1 MNFFAHQDQARSN
14 TRKLVVLFVCA
25 VITLII
31 ITSFLVVAV
40 LFYAE
45 GQTEMGLNTD
55 VLSSTIFIQVSLVV
69 IAVVAIGT
77 LIRMAQLRG
86 GGKSVAEAMGG
97 RLLNTNTRDADERK
111 ILNVVEE
118 MAIASG
124 ISVPSVYLME
134 DESINAFAAGY
145 RARDAV
151 IGITRGCIRELD
163 RDELQGVVAHELSH
177 IFNGDMRLNIR
188 LMGLLYGIM
197 VIGLI
202 GFHILRGSRFRSSG
216 SRSGKGGAGG
226 ILLLGVGL
234 MVVGYGGTFFGNM
247 IKSAVSRQR
256 EFLADASAVQFTRNP
271 YGIGGAL
278 KKIGGYT
285 KGTEIHSKDASE
297 ISHMLFCNGM
307 KSSVMGLFATHPPMN
322 ERIQR
327 IDASWEQMEKSPPAP
342 GSMASAE
349 GVSHF
354 SSSASAI
361 NSAANADSAV
371 ENIGNPSAAHI
382 IMAATTLSDI
392 SAAVREEAHN
402 TIGASL
408 MIYSLL
414 IALSDQELKAK
425 QHLILQEKLD
435 ENDYRSLQKI
445 ANNCV
450 DIPRE
455 KYLSIIDLTMPSLK
469 QLSRIQYRE
478 FMTTLSALMFA
489 DEEISLFEWSLFK
502 VLRYT
507 LDERV
512 DRRLKYIPIESLAK
526 ECEILLSILA
536 SAGHTDT
543 AGAASAFQAAEKY
556 LEMKQDISFKAELGS
571 DTFALEKALDRL
583 IHLKPLQKPL
593 LLKAMVSCINADGQ
607 VTAEETEL
615 LRAVGALLDCPIPP
629 LLPGQRFI

>member
-31 ITSFLVVAV
+31 VTSLLVVAV

-45 GQTEMGLNTD
+45 SQTEMALNTD
-55 VLSSTIFIQVSLVV
+55 IFSSKIFIQVSLVV

-77 LIRMAQLRG
+77 LIRFGQLRG

-124 ISVPSVYLME
+124 IPVPPVYLME

-145 RARDAV
+145 RPRDAV
-151 IGITRGCIRELD
+151 IGVTRGCIRELE
-163 RDELQGVVAHELSH
+163 RDELQGVVAHEFSH

-202 GFHILRGSRFRSSG
+202 GYHILRGSRYRSAG

-271 YGIGGAL
+271 DGIGGAL

-285 KGTEIHSKDASE
+285 KGTEIDSKDASE

-307 KSSVMGLFATHPPMN
+307 KTSFMGLFATHPPMN

-327 IDASWEQMEKSPPAP
+327 IDASWKQLEKSAPAP
-342 GSMASAE
+342 GSMASEE

-354 SSSASAI
+354 ASSASAI
-361 NSAANADSAV
+361 NSAANTDSAV

-414 IALSDQELKAK
+414 IALSDQEVKAK
-425 QHLILQEKLD
+425 QHLILQEELN

-445 ANNCV
+445 ANNCD

-502 VLRYT
+502 ILRYT
-507 LDERV
+507 LDEHV
-512 DRRLKYIPIESLAK
+512 DRRLKYIPIEGLAK
-526 ECEILLSILA
+526 ECEVLLSILA
-536 SAGHTDT
+536 SAGHADT
-543 AGAASAFQAAEKY
+543 AEAASAFQAAEKY
-556 LEMKQDISFKAELGS
+556 LEMKKDLSFKAELGS
-571 DTFALEKALDRL
+571 DTVALEKALDRL

-615 LRAVGALLDCPIPP
+615 LRAVGSLLDCPIPP